1 MKKVLII
8 GATGSLAEYVIQEAE
23 KNEELELTLFAR
35 DTGRLPVAN
44 LDEFTIIEGD
54 ALNYD
59 QVKQAVHGQDIV
71 YVNLAG
77 DLATMGENIVQAMH
91 EMGVKRVIAICSIG
105 IYDKPLKAV
114 LTPYRALA
122 DIVETSGLDYTILR
136 PDWFTFGTEVDYGLT
151 VKGEPEIGGALSR
164 KSIADFVVSVFNKP
178 ETYVNQNLGISKQ

>member
-23 KNEELELTLFAR
+23 KYDELELTLFAR
-35 DTGRLPVAN
+35 DMSRLPVAN

-54 ALNYD
+54 ALNYE

-136 PDWFTFGTEVDYGLT
+136 PDWFTFGTDVDYGLT